1 MRLLSSL
8 LALAALP
15 VACASGYLFVLT
27 LRSRRP
33 TPRPVGEARSRFQIV
48 VPAHDEAGGIGRTVE
63 SLLSVDYPRELFEV
77 VVVADNCSDDTAARA
92 RAAGA
97 RVLER
102 MDANRR
108 GKGYALAHAFDACIA
123 EGTADAVV
131 VVDADTVV
139 SSNLLRAFDA
149 RLQSGASA
157 VQADYAVHNVDDG
170 WRTRL
175 MAIAFGMFHVVRSA
189 GRERLGV
196 SCGLRGNGMCF
207 TRELLGEVPHDA
219 FSVVEDV
226 EYGIR
231 LGERGY
237 RVHYAGE
244 AHVYGD
250 MVSSERASRSQRE
263 RWEGGR
269 AQLARRHALPLLKRA
284 VAERNLMLADLAM
297 DVLVPPLSVLVAA
310 TVVGS
315 AASLALAAM
324 TRRPNLASV
333 LFGASGVFLLAYG
346 VRGWQVSGTG
356 VRGLGSLAY
365 APGYMAWK
373 ATLPLRRRQRNV
385 GDPEWVRTARA
396 GDGA

>member
-1 MRLLSSL
+1 M
-8 LALAALP
+8 AALP
-15 VACASGYLFVLT
+15 VVGASGYLFALT
-27 LRSRRP
+27 LRSGRAAPPECRDP
-33 TPRPVGEARSRFQIV
+33 RSRFQFI
-48 VPAHDEAGGIGRTVE
+48 VPAHDEATGIGRTVE
-63 SLLSVDYPRELFEV
+63 SLLGVDYPRELFEV
-77 VVVADNCSDDTAARA
+77 VVVADNCKDDTAALA

-102 MDANRR
+102 FDDTRR
-108 GKGYALAHAFDACIA
+108 GKGYALAHAFEACIA
-123 EGTADAVV
+123 EGRVDAVV
-131 VVDADTVV
+131 VVDADSVV

-149 RLQSGASA
+149 RLQAGASA
-157 VQADYAVHNVDDG
+157 VQADYAVRNVDDG

-175 MAIAFGMFHVVRSA
+175 MAIAFGMFHVVRST
-189 GRERLGV
+189 GRENLGV

-207 TRELLGEVPHDA
+207 TRQLLAEVPHDA

-250 MVSSERASRSQRE
+250 MVASERASRSQRE

-269 AQLARRHALPLLKRA
+269 AQMAKRHAIPLLRRA
-284 VAERNLMLADLAM
+284 LAERNPMLADLAM

-310 TVVGS
+310 TIAGS
-315 AASLALAAM
+315 AASLALAAV
-324 TRRPNLASV
+324 TRRPNAAMV
-333 LFGASGVFLLAYG
+333 MFGASGAFLLAYG

-356 VRGLGSLAY
+356 ARGLASLAY

-373 ATLPLRRRQRNV
+373 ATLPLRRRGKAAESQ
-385 GDPEWVRTARA
+385 WVRTERESA
-396 GDGA
+396 GPG